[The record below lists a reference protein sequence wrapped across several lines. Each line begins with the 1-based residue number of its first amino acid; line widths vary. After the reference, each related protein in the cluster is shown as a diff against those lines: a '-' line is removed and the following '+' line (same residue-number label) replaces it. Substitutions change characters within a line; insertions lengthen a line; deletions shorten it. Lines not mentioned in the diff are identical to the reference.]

1 MLGIHTEGTAEGW
14 FGQGKASAIWSIAII
29 VILVL
34 GICFGIWAATNA
46 GGETTVSQPNVPVA
60 PTAPTPMALTPTEP
74 ATTSATEP
82 AVGSSGVIK
91 TTAGKLASELAA
103 EHFKYELGTVFQVS
117 GVLKWQKERFPD
129 LGGDVFF
136 FLGPAVQTKDYP
148 LGVIIKV
155 NMREESELFKALA
168 TLEGDREVV
177 VQGTYFTF
185 DNSYRKGVI
194 LKNVSLV
201 SVTPAK

>member
-60 PTAPTPMALTPTEP
+60 P
-74 ATTSATEP
+74 TEP